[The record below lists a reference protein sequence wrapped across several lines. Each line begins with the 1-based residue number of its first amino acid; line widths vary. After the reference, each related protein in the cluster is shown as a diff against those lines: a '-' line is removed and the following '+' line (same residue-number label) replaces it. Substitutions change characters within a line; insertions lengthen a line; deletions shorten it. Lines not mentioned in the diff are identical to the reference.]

1 MIGRVIQ
8 ANMRSFVFGTRV
20 PESDVPVFGAL
31 VKTPIRHR
39 QATIYGLIYDIAVNE
54 DDDGMTRMLSVAE
67 DAREEDIDW
76 QRSRLIP
83 LNVSVLCV
91 GYQEHGGPIRRQFPP
106 QPPIALNEIDCCE
119 ADEII
124 AFTERLDHFQLVLDA
139 RDAPCDEL
147 LAASVSQAAGAR
159 EAGLRRDFVVAC
171 GRELARLLMGDSL
184 RIERILRRIRW
195 EEQA

>member
-91 GYQEHGGPIRRQFPP
+91 GYQEAGGAIRRQFPP
-106 QPPIALNEIDCCE
+106 QPPIALNEIECCE
-119 ADEII
+119 NDELIQ
-124 AFTERLDHFQLVLDA
+124 FTEQLDHFQLVLDA

-171 GRELARLLMGDSL
+171 GRELARLLMGDTL
-184 RIERILRRIRW
+184 RIERIIRRIRW
-195 EEQA
+195 DEQA

>member
-1 MIGRVIQ
+1 MIGRVIR
-8 ANMRSFVFGTRV
+8 ANMRSFVFGARV
-20 PESDVPVFGAL
+20 PESDVPTFGAL

-67 DAREEDIDW
+67 NAREEDIDW
-76 QRSRLIP
+76 QRRRLIP

-91 GYQEHGGPIRRQFPP
+91 GYREAGGPIRRQFPP
-106 QPPIALNEIDCCE
+106 QPPVALNEIECCD
-119 ADEII
+119 DEELI
-124 AFTERLDHFQLVLDA
+124 AFSERLDHFKLVLDA
-139 RDAPCDEL
+139 REAPCDEL
-147 LAASVSQAAGAR
+147 LAASISQAAIAR

-184 RIERILRRIRW
+184 RIEQIIRRIHWNER
-195 EEQA
+195 A